1 MIFPRNWK
9 IVDWIILVF
18 QKKPNGRSA
27 AFGASRASKH
37 HLNGLSS
44 FEISF
49 RYSCVSQGVSR
60 NTQSALCSSL
70 SSHQHSHNIEQ
81 FSTLAFL
88 SEMILLVLVQVV
100 RPSEK
105 MDYSHKQE
113 IWLVMGSWIILQESA
128 YEQRAELNDIN
139 SLHHNLITTHF

>member
-1 MIFPRNWK
+1 
-9 IVDWIILVF
+9 
-18 QKKPNGRSA
+18 
-27 AFGASRASKH
+27 
-37 HLNGLSS
+37 
-44 FEISF
+44 
-49 RYSCVSQGVSR
+49 
-60 NTQSALCSSL
+60 
-70 SSHQHSHNIEQ
+70 
-81 FSTLAFL
+81 
-88 SEMILLVLVQVV
+88 MILLVLVQVV